1 MTAERRSTA
10 AARFSMLMPLE
21 RRTRPASTEV
31 RRSSQSLT
39 GRRVRFSSAAANSRT
54 HTDCRPSVPR
64 ILMGLPSRIMP
75 TSRWRMSCSSR
86 SRSVRMRVRTRL
98 GRPCA
103 VMPKGSLMASPMRRL
118 PRSRARIRVKA
129 GVKQFHYR
137 LVRATVETKVVYRAV
152 AVVTQPSSSTTSV
165 VREARH
171 IALPILALG
180 VVIAILYLGRLFF
193 ITSLIALTIAFILE
207 PFVALL
213 MRIRFPRSL
222 ASFVVCSFALALL
235 YVIGLGA
242 YSQLSGLYEEL
253 PKYGQ
258 SIADLVDGFRQRIS
272 GMEDQTYKM
281 LVPAR
286 QRQEE
291 ERRKQL
297 EQLLAAAK
305 KSTKKGAPQAP
316 QSAPA
321 PGVAGAIPEVRIH
334 EESTPIGD
342 YIYSRLSSLYQVL
355 LMFSFIPF
363 LVYFMLSWRD
373 HINRAFLQFFRGEDR
388 LVAARSVQGIAD
400 MVRAFVVGNFVL
412 GVLLAVLSSVLFWS
426 MRVPYP
432 LLVGPLSGVM
442 SLVPYIGL
450 PLAMIPPLFAA
461 LPLNAVPVYVL
472 VVMTVATLHL
482 FALNVLYPKIVGSRV
497 HLNPLVVTFS
507 LMIWG
512 FLWDAPGL
520 LLAIPLTAGI
530 KAVCDNVKGLRA
542 FGKFLGD

>member
-1 MTAERRSTA
+1 
-10 AARFSMLMPLE
+10 
-21 RRTRPASTEV
+21 
-31 RRSSQSLT
+31 
-39 GRRVRFSSAAANSRT
+39 
-54 HTDCRPSVPR
+54 
-64 ILMGLPSRIMP
+64 
-75 TSRWRMSCSSR
+75 
-86 SRSVRMRVRTRL
+86 
-98 GRPCA
+98 
-103 VMPKGSLMASPMRRL
+103 
-118 PRSRARIRVKA
+118 
-129 GVKQFHYR
+129 
-137 LVRATVETKVVYRAV
+137 V
-152 AVVTQPSSSTTSV
+152 AVVTQPSSSTANAVKES
-165 VREARH
+165 RH

-242 YSQLSGLYEEL
+242 YSQLVGLYDEL

-258 SIADLVDGFRQRIS
+258 RIGELVDGIQQRITS
-272 GMEDQTYKM
+272 MEDQTYKVV
-281 LVPAR
+281 VPAR

-291 ERRKQL
+291 ERRRQQ
-297 EQLLAAAK
+297 EQALAAAK
-305 KSTKKGAPQAP
+305 KGKKGVTPPQQPGP
-316 QSAPA
+316 QP
-321 PGVAGAIPEVRIH
+321 GAIPEVRIH

-342 YIYSRLSSLYQVL
+342 YIYSRLSSVYQVL
-355 LMFSFIPF
+355 LMVSFIPF

-373 HINRAFLQFFRGEDR
+373 HINRSFLQFFHGEDR

-412 GVLLAVLSSVLFWS
+412 GLLLAVLSSTLFWLL
-426 MRVPYP
+426 RVPYP
-432 LLVGPLSGVM
+432 MLVGPLSGVL

-472 VVMTVATLHL
+472 VVMTVAMLHL
-482 FALNVLYPKIVGSRV
+482 VALNVLYPKIVGSRV

-530 KAVCDNVKGLRA
+530 KAVCDNVKALRA

>member
-1 MTAERRSTA
+1 M
-10 AARFSMLMPLE
+10 
-21 RRTRPASTEV
+21 
-31 RRSSQSLT
+31 
-39 GRRVRFSSAAANSRT
+39 
-54 HTDCRPSVPR
+54 
-64 ILMGLPSRIMP
+64 
-75 TSRWRMSCSSR
+75 
-86 SRSVRMRVRTRL
+86 
-98 GRPCA
+98 
-103 VMPKGSLMASPMRRL
+103 
-118 PRSRARIRVKA
+118 
-129 GVKQFHYR
+129 
-137 LVRATVETKVVYRAV
+137 VYRAV
-152 AVVTQPSSSTTSV
+152 AVVTQPSSITASA

-193 ITSLIALTIAFILE
+193 ITSLTALTIAFILE

-213 MRIRFPRSL
+213 MRIRFPRAV
-222 ASFVVCSFALALL
+222 ASFLICSIALALL

-242 YSQLSGLYEEL
+242 YSQLSGLYDQL

-258 SIADLVDGFRQRIS
+258 RIGDLVDEVQQKIS
-272 GMEDQTYKM
+272 AMEDQTYKV

-291 ERRKQL
+291 ERRKQQ
-297 EQLLAAAK
+297 EQAAAARK
-305 KSTKKGAPQAP
+305 GKKGAAP
-316 QSAPA
+316 VTQPA
-321 PGVAGAIPEVRIH
+321 PTAIPEVRIH

-355 LMFSFIPF
+355 LMASFIPF

-373 HINRAFLQFFRGEDR
+373 HVNRAFLQFFGGEDR

-412 GVLLAVLSSVLFWS
+412 GMLLAVISSMLFWA
-426 MRVPYP
+426 MGVPFP
-432 LLVGPLSGVM
+432 MLVGPLSGVL

-450 PLAMIPPLFAA
+450 PLAMVPPLFSA

-472 VVMTVATLHL
+472 IIVTVAMLHL
-482 FALNVLYPKIVGSRV
+482 VALNVLYPKIVGSRV